1 MANPNLVSWHE
12 KEGKPMAGMLEITPG
27 STLVVLEPDKGEL
40 RPMPWPANARSGWV
54 RVSGLARRGLHVP
67 CDAMQAS

>member
-27 STLVVLEPDKGEL
+27 STLVVLEPDKGEPH
-40 RPMPWPANARSGWV
+40 PMPWPANARSGAG
-54 RVSGLARRGLHVP
+54 RVHV
-67 CDAMQAS
+67 SR